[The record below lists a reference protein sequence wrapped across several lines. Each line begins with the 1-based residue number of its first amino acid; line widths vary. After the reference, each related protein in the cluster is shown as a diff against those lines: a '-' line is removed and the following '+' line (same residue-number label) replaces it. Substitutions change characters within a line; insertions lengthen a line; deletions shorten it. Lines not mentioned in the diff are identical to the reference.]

1 MILKIEVSTLEKKK
15 VRGDGMTEKKDNDNE
30 EKKTQKS
37 VDIIAKSKWIDD
49 LSKEE
54 MKVLKKSHQLD
65 VMMRKGKSIKVGL
78 LEDLK

>member
-1 MILKIEVSTLEKKK
+1 
-15 VRGDGMTEKKDNDNE
+15 MTEKE
-30 EKKTQKS
+30 EKNEKDDDIKS
-37 VDIIAKSKWIDD
+37 VNIIAKSKWIDD